1 MIMVGRGDRARAVP
15 RLPAGA
21 GGAAATRACRW
32 ARRCCSSAAATRA
45 ADYLYADELRG
56 FEADGIVRVESAF
69 SRAADA
75 PSRYVQDAM
84 LDCADEV
91 WDLLQQDAAVFVCGN
106 ASTMA
111 PGVRSALTTI
121 FRDKTG
127 DRRGRRRGL
136 ARRPADDRPLRGGHL
151 GRLTASG
158 APFGDLRYQDR
169 VGVALC
175 ARTLHVCHA
184 VQGSRMNDRNRDGRS
199 QHSNQGDIDEALD
212 CMRHTLQRFHSAGDK
227 RAIFLQLYY
236 IMTLEVHA
244 AIHGLGDYRGKQVFL
259 DADWVRALSGKFA
272 TLYFKGLDTR
282 GREPD
287 EGVERAWKAADT
299 ACRSFRSTVVQN
311 ALLGINAHI
320 NYDLPRAIAAN
331 LNPAEL
337 NDYPTLQLREFDHDQ
352 VNNLLVRTL
361 RPIQDV
367 LARDYAP
374 GIALIDNLLGNL
386 DEQLSEAG
394 LKYYRERVLSDASPT
409 PRR

>member
-1 MIMVGRGDRARAVP
+1 
-15 RLPAGA
+15 
-21 GGAAATRACRW
+21 
-32 ARRCCSSAAATRA
+32 
-45 ADYLYADELRG
+45 
-56 FEADGIVRVESAF
+56 
-69 SRAADA
+69 
-75 PSRYVQDAM
+75 
-84 LDCADEV
+84 
-91 WDLLQQDAAVFVCGN
+91 
-106 ASTMA
+106 
-111 PGVRSALTTI
+111 
-121 FRDKTG
+121 
-127 DRRGRRRGL
+127 
-136 ARRPADDRPLRGGHL
+136 
-151 GRLTASG
+151 
-158 APFGDLRYQDR
+158 
-169 VGVALC
+169 
-175 ARTLHVCHA
+175 
-184 VQGSRMNDRNRDGRS
+184 MNDRELAAQQPGN
-199 QHSNQGDIDEALD
+199 IDEALD
-212 CMRHTLQRFHSAGDK
+212 CMRHTLQRFHAAGDK
-227 RAIFLQLYY
+227 RAIFLRLYY

-331 LNPAEL
+331 LDPAEL
-337 NDYPTLQLREFDHDQ
+337 NDYPTLQLRKFDHDQ

-386 DEQLSEAG
+386 DERLSEAG
-394 LKYYRERVLSDASPT
+394 LKYYRERVWWDALTYASALKNGTEAIVRDKLNWESHKVAEFLRTKRELWIPERVLGLPGALLGT
-409 PRR
+409 RRWDRITLEPVGGVDVPDGTVVNPLA